1 MHCTL
6 IPIATSVSCSGSHCN
21 QILLPQWHGCAIAT
35 SVSCSG
41 SHCNQTLL
49 PQWHGCAL
57 LLQCLVVNPTA
68 TKSSCHSGM
77 GVPLLLQCLVVNPT
91 ATKSS
96 CHSGMGVP
104 LLLLSTR
111 GACVNVVHHKYIPL
125 MPSSCEV
132 SGAWFSSSDAH
143 TLRRHSISSV
153 ACVNCRGKMHIHSC
167 NRPTTL

>member
-1 MHCTL
+1 MHCTS
-6 IPIATSVSCSGSHCN
+6 IPIATSVSCSGSHCK

-35 SVSCSG
+35 SVSCSK
-41 SHCNQTLL
+41 T
-49 PQWHGCAL
+49 
-57 LLQCLVVNPTA
+57 TA
-68 TKSSCHSGM
+68 SKSSCHSGM

-111 GACVNVVHHKYIPL
+111 GARVNVVHHKYIPL

-153 ACVNCRGKMHIHSC
+153 ARINCRGKMNIYSS